1 MWHKIISDFT
11 PFGLHAYLKWKGVTN
26 SSTVCTAEP
35 RTDSDMGP
43 LASLLGLW
51 KFQAQHSH
59 CSLRNMLPFPLL
71 PVQFIFPEATAMLPF
86 GLALPFKLQY
96 WLQFVLWQH
105 ACYGTIKNSVYLFC
119 SRYHISREGSQVYKF
134 ANVGWVRRKALIRL
148 IKSRL
153 NLGQVY
159 N

>member
-11 PFGLHAYLKWKGVTN
+11 PLGLHAYWKWKGVPN
-26 SSTVCTAEP
+26 SSTVCTVET
-35 RTDSDMGP
+35 RTDRDMGP
-43 LASLLGLW
+43 LSQYPWALKAPSSAFTLLL
-51 KFQAQHSH
+51 KK
-59 CSLRNMLPFPLL
+59 LLPFFLL

-96 WLQFVLWQH
+96 WLQSVLWQG
-105 ACYGTIKNSVYLFC
+105 AYYGTIKNSVYLFC
-119 SRYHISREGSQVYKF
+119 SRYHISREGSRVYKF
-134 ANVGWVRRKALIRL
+134 ANVGWVRHKVLIRP